1 MNIKKKII
9 FGLIAV
15 GAMGL
20 FLIARTSRTN
30 LDNDPAYKPMVGK
43 ILKTKKDLVVINFK
57 GSKKTIAL
65 AIPGISGVPEL
76 KDIPEKL
83 PFDYYGHDVYGVFPA
98 GGTFQISH
106 IELAKSFEFSFVDF
120 YATVTSE
127 GKFKDKWID
136 VGMMTNQNT
145 TIPTFDTE
153 FVEEITPAK

>member
-1 MNIKKKII
+1 MKKRVILG
-9 FGLIAV
+9 FIAV
-15 GAMGL
+15 GILGL
-20 FLIARTSRTN
+20 FLIGLASRTN

-98 GGTFQISH
+98 GGHFPN
-106 IELAKSFEFSFVDF
+106 LAH
-120 YATVTSE
+120 
-127 GKFKDKWID
+127 
-136 VGMMTNQNT
+136 
-145 TIPTFDTE
+145 
-153 FVEEITPAK
+153 